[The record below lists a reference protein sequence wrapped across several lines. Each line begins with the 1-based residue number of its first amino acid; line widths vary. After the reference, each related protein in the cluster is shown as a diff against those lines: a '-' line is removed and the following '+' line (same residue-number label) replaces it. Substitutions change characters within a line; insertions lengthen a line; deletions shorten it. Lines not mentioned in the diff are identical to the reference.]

1 SLHIAVDFPA
11 DLRDTCHRA
20 FSLWVCVPNNGRGL
34 RMELT
39 VRLEAVGAPDPAAR
53 RPGRRR
59 QIRWES
65 GGGQRASS
73 GGHPRPVTESPAA
86 GGGGGGAG
94 AAAPDWAGG
103 GCGG

>member
-1 SLHIAVDFPA
+1 
-11 DLRDTCHRA
+11 
-20 FSLWVCVPNNGRGL
+20 
-34 RMELT
+34 MELT

-73 GGHPRPVTESPAA
+73 GGHPRPLIVAMSENTSESWFDGWQSSIGGRVAEFRKSVKRAVA
-86 GGGGGGAG
+86 GGGRRPGIEHGVREPSIGPFP
-94 AAAPDWAGG
+94 AAP
-103 GCGG
+103 